1 MQANQKLTSEF
12 LDELKGRAEDHFKG
26 HLHQAFLAW
35 YVEAEFGD
43 VKWKFTDDAHD
54 SGIDAIVW
62 HPEDTPPV
70 TIIQSKFA
78 ENIGKG
84 KLPQKAYDDFKHV
97 VAAFRHGDERF
108 EKLVSKARSDLR
120 PLYRKV

>member
-1 MQANQKLTSEF
+1 MKANEKLAFEF
-12 LDELKGRAEDHFKG
+12 LDELKERAEEHFKG

-35 YVEAEFGD
+35 YVEAEFGEA
-43 VKWKFTDDAHD
+43 KWKFTDDVHD

-84 KLPQKAYDDFKHV
+84 KLSRKAYEDFKMV
-97 VAAFRHGDERF
+97 VGAFRH
-108 EKLVSKARSDLR
+108 
-120 PLYRKV
+120 